1 MRSVL
6 ACGLLSACAA
16 TPPNIIFIL
25 TDDQDQVLGG
35 SFPTTAPD
43 GATPMPQTRELLQAR
58 GAMATNAFI
67 HTPVCCPSR
76 AETLTGR
83 YLHNLKTPGRCT
95 MAYDGFD
102 PATGGACCMHVEED
116 KVHDASFVAK
126 LHEAG
131 YATGLFGKYL
141 NFCPGNCSDECS
153 GEPIPRA
160 FDTFFGNGG
169 GEYLAPSF
177 AVKNV
182 AGLPDGTY
190 DGADDEYTTALVG
203 NRSVAWIRA
212 VVAAAKEP
220 FLAYVAPKACH
231 DPFVPAPWYA
241 TARPAGWPRAAPR
254 PPSFNLS
261 AAARARHHATVAAM
275 GTVTDEVAACIDD
288 DFANRWRT
296 LMSVDDVIAALI
308 GETDALGVTERTFF
322 LFSSDHGYSL
332 GELNLNWDKRNVY
345 DFDTRIH
352 LLVRGPGIAPG
363 RAIAAP
369 LTNVDLAPTILDMA
383 GIFDYDAG
391 DVDGRSLLPLLL
403 DDSDDDFMNP
413 SSAWRADVYIE
424 YTYIGIDGYCGMA
437 EAIENPDS
445 NFVAIRRVAG
455 SARRDGIMGE
465 RPFLY
470 AKFLNGTDGSVD
482 FSLLDGSQ
490 HEELFYTDDDP
501 WQMHNVFANASAELR
516 AALRAEVERWWTCS
530 GDACP

>member
-1 MRSVL
+1 M
-6 ACGLLSACAA
+6 
-16 TPPNIIFIL
+16 
-25 TDDQDQVLGG
+25 
-35 SFPTTAPD
+35 
-43 GATPMPQTRELLQAR
+43 
-58 GAMATNAFI
+58 
-67 HTPVCCPSR
+67 
-76 AETLTGR
+76 
-83 YLHNLKTPGRCT
+83 
-95 MAYDGFD
+95 
-102 PATGGACCMHVEED
+102 
-116 KVHDASFVAK
+116 
-126 LHEAG
+126 
-131 YATGLFGKYL
+131 
-141 NFCPGNCSDECS
+141 
-153 GEPIPRA
+153 
-160 FDTFFGNGG
+160 
-169 GEYLAPSF
+169 
-177 AVKNV
+177 
-182 AGLPDGTY
+182 
-190 DGADDEYTTALVG
+190 
-203 NRSVAWIRA
+203 
-212 VVAAAKEP
+212 AAAKEP

-391 DVDGRSLLPLLL
+391 DVDGRSLPLLL

-413 SSAWRADVYIE
+413 SSAWAADVYIE
-424 YTYIGIDGYCGMA
+424 YTYIGIDGYRGMA
-437 EAIENPDS
+437 EVIENG

-455 SARRDGIMGE
+455 SAGATESWASDLSCTPSSSTAPTASTLACWTAHTRSFLHRR
-465 RPFLY
+465 R
-470 AKFLNGTDGSVD
+470 SR
-482 FSLLDGSQ
+482 
-490 HEELFYTDDDP
+490 
-501 WQMHNVFANASAELR
+501 QMHNVFANVSAEFKAARAPRWMRWTQQRRSAQSCASRLGCFFGRGQCPSLSLASRPRRRRRALAPRAPIDRQRRAQPNATAGAAGGNDKRHRIPMNGTEMASAVSAEDVEQREERMLARAHAPTRARTAPPPGAKARAPPGRRPRARRPGRKSGNRGAEKSACRRRLAR
-516 AALRAEVERWWTCS
+516 AARRLLAERRGSGGRRQPARLPSGSRGTPYSVARAARRRRAARARRLLRCARTGGAASPSRAPAVGLST
-530 GDACP
+530 ATITPA